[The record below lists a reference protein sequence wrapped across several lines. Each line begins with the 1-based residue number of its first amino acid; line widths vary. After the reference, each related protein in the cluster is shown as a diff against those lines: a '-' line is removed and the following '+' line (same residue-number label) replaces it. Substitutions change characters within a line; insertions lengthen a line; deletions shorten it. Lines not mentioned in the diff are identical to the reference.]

1 MSWILT
7 TAAAKVSAS
16 TTVTV
21 GTSVT
26 VIVMKTTNANMSVA
40 SVGIGIAKCQIGT
53 GWQYETSIVFTASTF
68 NGSGSLDNLPPRIGL
83 ALGSGSARGW
93 SHIGVIRVLEQAG
106 ISPEIICGTSIG
118 SLVGAAYAAGKLDSL
133 ERWVGGLSW
142 QAVVGLLDLKMGGGL
157 IEGGKLVDF
166 LRKQLD
172 DQHIDQLPKAFACVA
187 TDLANGRE
195 IWLREGSVVDAV
207 RASIAMPGLFTP
219 VLNDGRLLVDGALV
233 NPVPV
238 SLCRAMGA
246 DIVIAVDLNWDLL
259 GQRKRFSEPARTA
272 SLSEGSG
279 RLNAFMAK
287 FRPAGWMTGAPSSTS
302 NKPSM
307 LDVVSTSL
315 SVMQVRITQSRLAG
329 EPADAMI
336 HPKLSGIATMDFHR
350 AAIAIGE
357 GERAT
362 KHALPM
368 IHELL
373 RA

>member
-1 MSWILT
+1 
-7 TAAAKVSAS
+7 
-16 TTVTV
+16 
-21 GTSVT
+21 
-26 VIVMKTTNANMSVA
+26 
-40 SVGIGIAKCQIGT
+40 
-53 GWQYETSIVFTASTF
+53 
-68 NGSGSLDNLPPRIGL
+68 
-83 ALGSGSARGW
+83 
-93 SHIGVIRVLEQAG
+93 VIRVLEQAG

-133 ERWVGGLSW
+133 ERWVTGLSW

-157 IEGGKLVDF
+157 IEGGKLVGF

-172 DQHIDQLPKAFACVA
+172 DQVIDQLPKAFACVA

-219 VLNDGRLLVDGALV
+219 VLNDGRLLVDGGLV

-238 SLCRAMGA
+238 SLCQAMGA

-259 GQRKRFSEPARTA
+259 GQRHRV
-272 SLSEGSG
+272 SG
-279 RLNAFMAK
+279 ETIAVRSSAGNGKLNALLAR
-287 FRPAGWMTGAPSSTS
+287 FRSTPGTAEGPQS
-302 NKPSM
+302 AANMPSM

-315 SVMQVRITQSRLAG
+315 SIMQVRITQSRLAG

-336 HPKLSGIATMDFHR
+336 RPKLSGVAAMDFHR
-350 AAIAIGE
+350 AAIAIAE
-357 GERAT
+357 GARAAQ
-362 KHALPM
+362 HALPL

-373 RA
+373 GK